1 MSIRNTYHAQ
11 LIAGTAEG
19 RLGGSGV
26 FSGASLS
33 GGLSIFEVEPGLN
46 LTQILKMIWSSL
58 IKI

>member
-1 MSIRNTYHAQ
+1 MSIKNTYHAQ

-33 GGLSIFEVEPGLN
+33 GGLFEVEPGLSVM
-46 LTQILKMIWSSL
+46 LLK
-58 IKI
+58 

>member
-1 MSIRNTYHAQ
+1 MTSFKIFILTFSLSPNAQ

-46 LTQILKMIWSSL
+46 LMQILK
-58 IKI
+58 